1 MCIYRDNTMKFTIER
16 DNLLKPL
23 QLAANVAEKRH
34 TMQILSN
41 VLLVLKTDILQL
53 VATDSE
59 VEVMSQ
65 LALLPG
71 SDPIIGDITVSA
83 RKLLDICKNLPA
95 CSPIEFKTLKERLI
109 ITAGKGR
116 FTLST
121 LPASDFPHFQSGQ
134 DERAFTVKSALL
146 RKMIEKTHFAMAN
159 QDVRYYLN
167 GMLLEV
173 TQDGTLQAVATDGH
187 RLATAMVSLVNTAS
201 VEPIQAIIPRKAVLE
216 LARLLNDD
224 DALCEFTI
232 GDNFIRVA
240 TQAFVFTSKLID
252 GRFPDIHRK
261 LPKTGEAVV
270 KAGKDVLKQ
279 IFQRAAILTSD
290 KYHGVRLQL
299 ALGVLTVLANNPEQ
313 EEAEETLSID
323 FDGKPID
330 RGYNV
335 TYLLDALS
343 VLPAADVELA
353 FVDGNNSVLIRTL
366 QEKDDSGL
374 ESLYV
379 VMPMRV

>member
-1 MCIYRDNTMKFTIER
+1 MKFTIER

-34 TMQILSN
+34 AMQILSN
-41 VLLVLKTDILQL
+41 VLLVLKPNSLQL
-53 VATDSE
+53 IATDSE
-59 VEVMSQ
+59 LEVMSQ

-71 SDPIIGDITVSA
+71 SDPVIGEVTVPA

-95 CSPIEFKTLKERLI
+95 ASQIEFKTIKERLV

-121 LPASDFPHFQSGQ
+121 LPASDFPHFQPGQ
-134 DERAFTVKSALL
+134 DERVFTVKSALL

-173 TQDGTLQAVATDGH
+173 TQENTLQAVATDGH
-187 RLATAMVSLVNTAS
+187 RLATAVVPLANSAS
-201 VEPIQAIIPRKAVLE
+201 VEPIQAIMPRKAVLE

-224 DALCEFTI
+224 DTLCEFTI
-232 GDNFIRVA
+232 GDNFIRVS
-240 TQAFVFTSKLID
+240 TQGFVFTSKLID

-261 LPKTGEAVV
+261 LPKTGEATI

-299 ALGVLTVLANNPEQ
+299 APGVLTVLANNPEQ

-335 TYLLDALS
+335 IYLLDVLS

-353 FVDGNNSVLIRTL
+353 FIESNKSVLIRTL
-366 QEKDDSGL
+366 QAEKDESTSAL

>member
-1 MCIYRDNTMKFTIER
+1 MKFTIER
-16 DNLLKPL
+16 DNVLKPL

-34 TMQILSN
+34 TMQILSH
-41 VLLVLKTDILQL
+41 VLLVLKTDSLQL
-53 VATDSE
+53 IATDSE
-59 VEVMSQ
+59 VEVMSR
-65 LALLPG
+65 LALLPAADLVTG
-71 SDPIIGDITVSA
+71 QITVPA

-95 CSPIEFKTLKERLI
+95 SLPIGFKTVKERLV

-121 LPASDFPHFQSGQ
+121 LPAADFPHFQSGQ
-134 DERAFTVKSALL
+134 GERAFAVKSRLL
-146 RKMIEKTHFAMAN
+146 RQLIEKTHFAMAN

-173 TQDGTLQAVATDGH
+173 TQAGTLQAVATDGH
-187 RLATAMVSLVNTAS
+187 RLATAWVPLANEVSI
-201 VEPIQAIIPRKAVLE
+201 EPIQAIMPRKAVLE
-216 LARLLNDD
+216 LSRLLSDD
-224 DALCEFTI
+224 DELCEFTV

-261 LPKTGEAVV
+261 LPQTEEAVI
-270 KAGKDVLKQ
+270 KADKDTLKQ
-279 IFQRAAILTSD
+279 MFQRAAILTSE
-290 KYHGVRLQL
+290 KYHGIRLQL
-299 ALGVLTVLANNPEQ
+299 APGVLTVLANNPEQ

-323 FDGKPID
+323 FEGTAMD

-343 VLPAADVELA
+343 VLPAGDVSLA
-353 FVDGNNSVLIRTL
+353 FVEGNNSVLIRTL
-366 QEKDDSGL
+366 QEKEKADTDL